1 MVWDEDKDPPAVSF
15 EWHLPSDSQTWQL
28 ETSYTMEVLMGKS
41 SINGGLSMAM
51 FDCRRLLLKSIYIY
65 TYIFKK
71 VVVLRFELTVRWI
84 VSGTVGHG
92 TR

>member
-1 MVWDEDKDPPAVSF
+1 MVKCLRLRDLVFMVWDEDKDPPAVSF

-65 TYIFKK
+65 IYIY
-71 VVVLRFELTVRWI
+71 I
-84 VSGTVGHG
+84 
-92 TR
+92 